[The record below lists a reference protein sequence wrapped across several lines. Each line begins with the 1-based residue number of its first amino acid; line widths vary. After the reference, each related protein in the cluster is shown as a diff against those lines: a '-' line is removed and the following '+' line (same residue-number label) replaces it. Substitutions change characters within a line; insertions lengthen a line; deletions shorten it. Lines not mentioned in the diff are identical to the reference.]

1 MIPAVIVGF
10 VAASSKSNASGFLI
24 TLAVLVGLVPVVYL
38 SICWMFSLPLVI
50 DKKVDFWPAMELS
63 RKVVNMHW
71 GSLFLLLVVCA
82 LVSMLGVLALC
93 VGVLVA
99 VPVVMA
105 SVMYAYEDIFSGGSP
120 ANG

>member
-1 MIPAVIVGF
+1 
-10 VAASSKSNASGFLI
+10 
-24 TLAVLVGLVPVVYL
+24 
-38 SICWMFSLPLVI
+38 MFSLPLVI